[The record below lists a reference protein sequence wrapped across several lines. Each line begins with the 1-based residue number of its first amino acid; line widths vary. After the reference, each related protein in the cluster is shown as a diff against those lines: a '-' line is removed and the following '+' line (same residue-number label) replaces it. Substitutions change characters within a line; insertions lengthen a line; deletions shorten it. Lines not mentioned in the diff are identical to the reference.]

1 MIQFR
6 KIEALGS
13 LPLAVFP
20 LILKNSHPAA
30 KYTGNCH
37 YCEKSHFTER
47 KLLSRTL
54 TLNAVNLLVHS
65 RSLFRGWFFG
75 VIDPA
80 EINVQV
86 NYCFTKKE
94 QIRLKFSELNLP
106 TTIAA
111 AIANMG
117 FDEMTPV
124 QAATYPIISSGRD
137 LWALAETGS
146 GKTVACGVPLL
157 QKVDVQQ
164 DAIQGLVIVPTREL
178 CIQYVTELSKLA
190 VNTEIVTFS
199 VFGGTDKVMNINRLK
214 SAVHILVATPGR
226 LMDLMYSGAVDFPDV
241 KVAILDEADELLKEG
256 FLEDIEFILSCIHV
270 KHQTLLFSATMGQ
283 DTKRLAEDILTDPE
297 TINLIR
303 EKPSPHSIVHQFRYL
318 KPAGRMT
325 ALSDYLKNEQISQVI
340 IFCDARHTVDRL
352 YRDLKKTFK
361 NVEYIHGG
369 LAQSVR
375 SSIFSRFK
383 RGKLRY
389 LIATDVA
396 GRGLDF
402 SHVSHIINW
411 DFPGQAEKYTHRTGR
426 TGRMGRRGVAL
437 SFVGKKDLRRLQN
450 LLRRNNLSAHW
461 LGDDPLESLPDQTRH
476 KTETKKRSSGRNR
489 GQKRHTSRP

>member
-1 MIQFR
+1 M
-6 KIEALGS
+6 
-13 LPLAVFP
+13 
-20 LILKNSHPAA
+20 
-30 KYTGNCH
+30 
-37 YCEKSHFTER
+37 
-47 KLLSRTL
+47 
-54 TLNAVNLLVHS
+54 
-65 RSLFRGWFFG
+65 
-75 VIDPA
+75 
-80 EINVQV
+80 
-86 NYCFTKKE
+86 
-94 QIRLKFSELNLP
+94 KFSELNLP
-106 TTIAA
+106 ADIAA
-111 AIANMG
+111 AVESMG

-157 QKVDVQQ
+157 QKVNVQE

-190 VNTEIVTFS
+190 ANTDIVTFS
-199 VFGGTDKVMNINRLK
+199 VFGGTDKAMNVNRLK

-256 FLEDIEFILSCIHV
+256 FLEDIEFILSCIHT

-283 DTKRLAEDILTDPE
+283 DTKRLAKDILKDPE

-303 EKPSPHSIVHQFRYL
+303 EKPSPQSIIHQFRYL
-318 KPAGRMT
+318 KPMERM
-325 ALSDYLKNEQISQVI
+325 AVLIDYLKAEEISQVI

-369 LAQSVR
+369 LTQSVR

-426 TGRMGRRGVAL
+426 TGRMGRKGIAL
-437 SFVGKKDLRRLQN
+437 SFVGKRDLRRVQN

-461 LGDDPLESLPDQTRH
+461 LGKNPLES
-476 KTETKKRSSGRNR
+476 SSESAPPQVDSRR
-489 GQKRHTSRP
+489 SRPGRGRRQNRRASQP